1 MLVTIVKKV
10 TFWKLMMSRQVKE
23 IIINGMRAKV
33 LVKDSMPDYYPNLF
47 VTLELSS
54 RALNTQKKYLESIVV
69 LENFLEYESI
79 DLIARLEHRPKSRYL
94 TDAEI
99 SRFVRDAG
107 FQKATLE
114 QKYSGVRM
122 LPSAFEC
129 VGRTHAQQRIEH
141 ACDYLEFLY
150 DKLGDQVTN
159 ESACADLKGRI
170 NRKIKSAKPSW
181 KKRKIED
188 MKGLNQKQR
197 DRLLEVMHPD
207 SSENPFSSTALKLRN
222 YIVLLLGLDLGLR
235 RSEMLLVKI
244 NDIHWHNKKISI
256 INLEGEEID
265 SRPKAPQFK
274 THEREWVMSDDL
286 EWALKEYVENH
297 RTAQGGLSEARKHP
311 FLLVSHRRNEGRALS
326 MNALDGVLNRV
337 GVVFP
342 ELSDVHLH
350 SLRHDSVYTL
360 LESWR
365 EELED
370 LTPEDRTTMMQKV
383 LTYAFGWSEE
393 SNMPALYGAKFWK
406 EEADKAMKK
415 RSDKFKAIRQSV
427 EAKISQGV
435 AK

>member
-1 MLVTIVKKV
+1 
-10 TFWKLMMSRQVKE
+10 MMSLQVKE
-23 IIINGMRAKV
+23 IMINGTRAKV
-33 LVKDSMPDYYPNLF
+33 LVKDLIPIYYPNLF
-47 VTLELSS
+47 STFELSS
-54 RALNTQKKYLESIVV
+54 RALNTQKKYLESIV
-69 LENFLEYESI
+69 LFEGFLEYESI
-79 DLIARLEHRPKSRYL
+79 DLISRLEQRPKSCYL
-94 TDAEI
+94 TDFEL

-107 FQKATLE
+107 FQKTTLE
-114 QKYSGVRM
+114 KKYAGIRT
-122 LPSAFEC
+122 LPSAFEY
-129 VGRTHAQQRIEH
+129 VGRIHAQQRIEH
-141 ACDYLEFLY
+141 VRDYLNFLY
-150 DKLGDQVTN
+150 EKLGDQSSR
-159 ESACADLKGRI
+159 ESACDDLVGRI
-170 NRKIKSAKPSW
+170 NRKIKAARPSW
-181 KKRKIED
+181 KKGKLED

-197 DRLLEVMHPD
+197 DRLLEVMHPE
-207 SSENPFSSTALKLRN
+207 SSENPFASTALKLRN

-256 INLEGEEID
+256 INLEDEEID
-265 SRPKAPQFK
+265 KRPKAPQFK

-297 RTAQGGLSEARKHP
+297 RTAQGGLSEARTHP

-342 ELSDVHLH
+342 ELNDVHLH
-350 SLRHDSVYTL
+350 SLRHDAVYTL
-360 LESWR
+360 LKSWR

-370 LTPEDRTTMMQKV
+370 LTPEDRTTMIQKV

-393 SNMPALYGAKFWK
+393 SSMPALYGANFWK

-415 RSDKFKAIRQSV
+415 RSDKFKAIREEV
-427 EAKISQGV
+427 EARIRQGG